1 MQTPDGGRAQQE
13 NGGGITAPLLRRSR
27 LYQLDLIERLDATP
41 EQRELLVAPT
51 GSGKTVIAAE
61 IIRRAI
67 ARGERVLF
75 LAHRRLI
82 AQAHAKLYVLGI
94 DAGIIQA
101 GFEPRPEQ
109 TVQVAS
115 IQTLWARAYRGS
127 PDGATAR
134 QLGGGR

>member
-13 NGGGITAPLLRRSR
+13 NGEHNSRTVAAPQLR

-75 LAHRRLI
+75 LAHRR
-82 AQAHAKLYVLGI
+82 G
-94 DAGIIQA
+94 
-101 GFEPRPEQ
+101 
-109 TVQVAS
+109 
-115 IQTLWARAYRGS
+115 
-127 PDGATAR
+127 
-134 QLGGGR
+134 